1 MIKDELAKLL
11 EKAAIEAQQSNL
23 LPPIELPEIIIERPQ
38 NPEHGD
44 YASTLPLKL
53 ARSARMAPLV
63 IAQNL
68 ASLIQCPE
76 KIEKIA
82 VASPGFINFSLRSD
96 WLTTQVEAIISAGK
110 DYGSI
115 DLAQG
120 TRVQLEF
127 VSVNPT
133 GPLHVGHGRGAILGS
148 ALANVL
154 ASSGYEV
161 MKEYYINDA
170 GSQMNAF
177 YRSLHARYQQA
188 LGRDVEMPAEGYFG
202 TYVTDIANEI
212 IAEEGERFLDKPAE
226 LGELGKAKV
235 MAAISSDLEKLGVT
249 FDEWFSEKSLFD
261 QGQYNTSMSI
271 LKEKG
276 YTVEKEGAVWFS
288 STALGEDKDNVLVRS
303 DGSPTYFASDLAYHY
318 SKLVE
323 RGFEKAI
330 DIWGADHQG
339 HVSRMK
345 AVIGALGID
354 PERLQIIISQM
365 VTLKRGDEIVRASKR
380 TGEMI
385 TLHDLVNE
393 VGVDACR
400 FFFLSRSADSQMDFD
415 MELAK
420 RQSADNPVYYVQY
433 AHARICSILRLAE
446 EKGIDYSGGDVS
458 LLTSDEE
465 LDLIRKMLQLPEV
478 VELIAKTLE
487 PQHLPYYAMDIA
499 TVFHNFYEKCRVVS
513 NDEAL
518 TRARLKLVE
527 AVRIVLARTLL
538 LMGMSAPESM

>member
-23 LPPIELPEIIIERPQ
+23 LPPIELPEIVLERPQ

-76 KIEKIA
+76 KIEKIE

-161 MKEYYINDA
+161 VKEYYINDA

-202 TYVTDIANEI
+202 TYITDIANEI

-235 MAAISSDLEKLGVT
+235 MATISADLEKLGVT

-354 PERLQIIISQM
+354 PERLQVIISQM
-365 VTLKRGDEIVRASKR
+365 VTLKRGDEIVRVSKR

-385 TLHDLVNE
+385 TLHDLMNE

-433 AHARICSILRLAE
+433 AHARICSILRLAD

-465 LDLIRKMLQLPEV
+465 LALIRKMLQLPEV

-499 TVFHNFYEKCRVVS
+499 TVFHNFYEKCRVVFD
-513 NDEAL
+513 DEAL
-518 TRARLKLVE
+518 TRARLKLVK
-527 AVRIVLARTLL
+527 AVRIVLARTLQ

>member
-23 LPPIELPEIIIERPQ
+23 LPPIELPEIVMERPQ

-76 KIEKIA
+76 KIEKIV

-161 MKEYYINDA
+161 VKEYYINDA

-202 TYVTDIANEI
+202 TYITDIANEI

-318 SKLVE
+318 SKLIE

-354 PERLQIIISQM
+354 PERLQVIISQM
-365 VTLKRGDEIVRASKR
+365 VTLKRGDEIVRVSKR

-385 TLHDLVNE
+385 TLHDLMNE

-433 AHARICSILRLAE
+433 AHARICSILRLAK
-446 EKGIDYSGGDVS
+446 EKGIDYSRGDVS

-465 LDLIRKMLQLPEV
+465 LALIRKMLQLPEV
-478 VELIAKTLE
+478 VELIAQTLE

-513 NDEAL
+513 DNEAL

-538 LMGMSAPESM
+538 LMGMTAPDSM